1 MAHCVLLVDFH
12 QWKRRC
18 VPDHKRLS
26 FVDPG
31 LDQFVDIKFENPGF
45 LTSVADNLIKRH
57 SADAS
62 FLLFLRPLLRA
73 VDVVVIIQSSDNTC
87 IRGTKL
93 CYRT

>member
-1 MAHCVLLVDFH
+1 MRDSYILTVSSNFVWRTTSCQFSSVEATVCISNGFL
-12 QWKRRC
+12 
-18 VPDHKRLS
+18 

-73 VDVVVIIQSSDNTC
+73 LDVVVNSII
-87 IRGTKL
+87 R
-93 CYRT
+93 